1 MDGVTT
7 STGRNSGEHTPQHG
21 TAERSPQSEPVELSV
36 KRRAS
41 LSMSITEDFT
51 GGRSC
56 MNSFGELRSSD
67 TIVMLV
73 ILRSW
78 STYKERLLDIE

>member
-7 STGRNSGEHTPQHG
+7 PTGRESGELTPQHG

-36 KRRAS
+36 KQRAS
-41 LSMSITEDFT
+41 LSMPITEDFT

-56 MNSFGELRSSD
+56 MNSLGELRSSD
-67 TIVMLV
+67 ETVMLV
-73 ILRSW
+73 ILRS
-78 STYKERLLDIE
+78 